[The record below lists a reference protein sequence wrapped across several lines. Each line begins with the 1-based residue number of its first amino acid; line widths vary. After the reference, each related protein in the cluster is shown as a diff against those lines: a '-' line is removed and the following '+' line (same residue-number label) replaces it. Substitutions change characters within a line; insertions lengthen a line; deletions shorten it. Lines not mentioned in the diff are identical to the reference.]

1 MDSRCPD
8 DNVHCDGDLARHLRL
23 LQPHV
28 QRYLLRLPWHDCIL
42 SVPRSIPLPPPLP
55 SPPSGLF
62 CYLLV
67 LMFVSRKCRARTT
80 PQEFK
85 WICRLL
91 PVLLPLASRYLF
103 HYYFYSSS
111 FSFFFFFLLLLLYLT
126 LFFLLF
132 PSFL

>member
-8 DNVHCDGDLARHLRL
+8 DNVQCDGDLARHLRL

-42 SVPRSIPLPPPLP
+42 SLPHSP
-55 SPPSGLF
+55 SPSPSLSSGLF
-62 CYLLV
+62 CCLLV

-111 FSFFFFFLLLLLYLT
+111 FSFFFSFLFLLFSLVSNSVLSS
-126 LFFLLF
+126 F